1 MKQIRRIAQRIPW
14 IAAAAA
20 LGALVFVGVQ
30 VVTGSPQHIAE
41 FIGGQIVRQGGYPES
56 FQGIIGW
63 GVHLG
68 VALTYATLFAA
79 LVSLS
84 FLPSA
89 RLPRWAI
96 GLALAAGLAV
106 VSTLITAPAIS
117 ITINLLAAQGFPE
130 SLPGLN
136 TGWGLPL
143 WNHLG
148 FFLIAF
154 AFIVVIPELLAD
166 RRAGKANGHG
176 ARRVTS

>member
-1 MKQIRRIAQRIPW
+1 MKQIRRIVERTPW

-30 VVTGSPQHIAE
+30 VVTGSPQHLAE
-41 FIGGQIVRQGGYPES
+41 FMGSQIVGRGGYPES
-56 FQGIIGW
+56 LQGIIGW

-68 VALTYATLFAA
+68 VAASYATLFAVLA
-79 LVSLS
+79 TLS

-96 GLALAAGLAV
+96 GLALASVLGVAA
-106 VSTLITAPAIS
+106 TLITAPAIT
-117 ITINLLAAQGFPE
+117 ITISLLAAQGFPD

-136 TGWGLPL
+136 TGWGLPF

-154 AFIVVIPELLAD
+154 AFIVVAPDLLAD
-166 RRAGKANGHG
+166 RQVGMYA
-176 ARRVTS
+176 TSNEE